1 MSRYVSFRSQALLA
15 VSQESNQAVIKR
27 AWMMAHLRKCASQ
40 VWYWCFTHSF
50 RKGASFDEHHLN
62 ATLDNHR
69 STSATCT
76 YLTPCPGPVSLSKK
90 IYHAFRCTKRFS
102 LQKVNRPASFD
113 NATGRCSSMKLNR
126 QESAEMIDVFNV
138 FKALTPNPTSTWSRT
153 TCRMCWLHRSRSLQ
167 KLYKENF

>member
-15 VSQESNQAVIKR
+15 VSRESNQAVIKR

-76 YLTPCPGPVSLSKK
+76 YLTPCPGPVSLSKENIMHFVAQK
-90 IYHAFRCTKRFS
+90 DSHFKRWTVPHLS
-102 LQKVNRPASFD
+102 TTRRDDVHPWSSTVKKVLR
-113 NATGRCSSMKLNR
+113 
-126 QESAEMIDVFNV
+126 DVFNV

-167 KLYKENF
+167 QLYKENF